1 MLPISLFVLTFR
13 HVWLN
18 REHSLSVVKKFRPLD
33 VNGNL
38 LSTTG
43 VDRYVTSILLLA
55 DTSLDRNTI
64 LQYHENESIN
74 LLIFNEE
81 ADVILVDG
89 FLWSSQTSRKES
101 IENFV
106 YYLTKN
112 SDKTIKYSKHLY
124 KSDVKVLNNF
134 Y

>member
-1 MLPISLFVLTFR
+1 MLPISLFVLSFR

-43 VDRYVTSILLLA
+43 VDRYVTSILLLS
-55 DTSLDRNTI
+55 DTSLNRNAI
-64 LQYHENESIN
+64 LQYNENESIN

-81 ADVILVDG
+81 TDVILVDG
-89 FLWSSQTSRKES
+89 FLWSPQTSKKES

-106 YYLTKN
+106 HYLTKN
-112 SDKTIKYSKHLY
+112 SDKTIKYSKNLY

-134 Y
+134 

>member
-43 VDRYVTSILLLA
+43 VDRYVTSILLLS

-89 FLWSSQTSRKES
+89 FLWSPQTSKKES

-106 YYLTKN
+106 NYLTKN

-134 Y
+134 

>member
-1 MLPISLFVLTFR
+1 MLSISLFLLGFN

-18 REHSLSVVKKFRPLD
+18 RENSLSVVKKFRPLD

-43 VDRYVTSILLLA
+43 VDRYVTSILLLS
-55 DTSLDRNTI
+55 DMSLDRNSI

-81 ADVILVDG
+81 PDVIFVDG
-89 FLWSSQTSRKES
+89 FLWSPQTSKKES
-101 IENFV
+101 IESFV
-106 YYLTKN
+106 RYLTKN
-112 SDKTIKYSKHLY
+112 SDKRIKYSKHLY
-124 KSDVKVLNNF
+124 KSDVKVLHNF
-134 Y
+134 